1 MSISAPDNFSGRLNQ
16 RITLQQQVSTSD
28 GGGGFS
34 IAWQDV
40 ATLWA
45 EIAPHRS
52 SEPFLHDK
60 LMLHNLHRI
69 TIRYRSD
76 VAANMRFIF
85 GSRIFLIIGITNVDE
100 QKHTLEISVREEL

>member
-1 MSISAPDNFSGRLNQ
+1 MSISAPDNLSGRLNK
-16 RITLQQQVSTSD
+16 RITLQQPLSTSD

-45 EIAPHRS
+45 DIAPHRS
-52 SEPFLHDK
+52 SEPLLHDK

-76 VAANMRFIF
+76 ITANMRFIF

-100 QKHTLEISVREEL
+100 RKHTHEISTREEI